1 MTLMMT
7 GIIFGIQNPIVATTG
22 NGLQGGRPEIST
34 AKSVFDTGTMSL
46 PSSVKGFV
54 IYIPD
59 EAHHPSTDNKTIS
72 AKNANYLPTNLII
85 PKGTAIAFV
94 HGDPNHVHVEIVKD
108 NSSSG
113 QVAWQIT
120 PVSHPGGSDVKVLA
134 PGSYSISDQ
143 KYDQMRGS
151 IKVDGNTQSTGDL
164 TVGGFLVPTPS
175 LPKYKTDFSS
185 AGFQVL
191 SNFNF
196 LSKTVQKDINGP
208 TTLLIYS
215 THMPIQ
221 DAMIKLKPLI
231 ASLPYR

>member
-1 MTLMMT
+1 
-7 GIIFGIQNPIVATTG
+7 
-22 NGLQGGRPEIST
+22 
-34 AKSVFDTGTMSL
+34 
-46 PSSVKGFV
+46 
-54 IYIPD
+54 
-59 EAHHPSTDNKTIS
+59 
-72 AKNANYLPTNLII
+72 
-85 PKGTAIAFV
+85 
-94 HGDPNHVHVEIVKD
+94 
-108 NSSSG
+108 
-113 QVAWQIT
+113 
-120 PVSHPGGSDVKVLA
+120 
-134 PGSYSISDQ
+134 
-143 KYDQMRGS
+143 MRGS
-151 IKVDGNTQSTGDL
+151 IKVDVNTQSTGDL